1 MDLTVQ
7 NGRLFGSGINH
18 NLNNYDLKLI
28 AEHLY
33 LINGDDM
40 TVAIYLPSSGTLNG
54 ENFTSSA
61 ELFEMLTSSFNSTSL
76 LPKYTGSWMFRHFG
90 NLQNQV
96 VINNT
101 EVDVTTVLAGLDEI
115 IDGECPIY
123 YDTVNGVFR
132 CKTDAVNFFRFNLV
146 LRLNGSVSGGANA
159 ESTYEFRIRRPDNS
173 LVAKQTFR
181 KFQGLSTTLSD
192 DIVCN
197 IPTRVFSG
205 GSDRYITEGFKITAG
220 RIEGGQTLTLP
231 VGSLQNLFVER

>member
-1 MDLTVQ
+1 MNLTLQ
-7 NGRLFGSGINH
+7 NGRLFGAGVNL
-18 NLNNYDLKLI
+18 NLNNYDLNLI
-28 AEHLY
+28 GNSIY
-33 LINGDDM
+33 LINGNDM
-40 TVAIYLPSSGTLNG
+40 SKAIDLPETGTLNG
-54 ENFTSSA
+54 KEFTSSA

-146 LRLNGSVSGGANA
+146 LRLNGSVSGGTLA
-159 ESTYEFRIRRPDNS
+159 ESIYEFRIRRPNNS
-173 LVAKQTFR
+173 LVAKQTFM

-192 DIVCN
+192 EIVCN

-205 GSDRYITEGFKITAG
+205 GSDRYITEGFKITAA
-220 RIEGGQTLTLP
+220 RIVGGQTLTLP